1 MDKYKN
7 YVRIIDYKT
16 GNVDEKVKDEKFY
29 TGQNLQLYL
38 YMNAF
43 VRSGEEPAGAYYYAV
58 NDSFRRSG
66 EDETPM
72 AGKTL
77 SSDEII
83 DATDKNARANGKS
96 SVIDYKISKKTGKPG
111 GSSTCDDHTLRGYMK
126 YAKKLAE
133 KAVTDITDGVIVAS
147 PYEKSC
153 DYCEYGAICGYDEE
167 AGYKERKVSSVKPE
181 TIVEAAYGEEPTS
194 TTEKAEKEAK
204 GGENDG

>member
-1 MDKYKN
+1 M
-7 YVRIIDYKT
+7 
-16 GNVDEKVKDEKFY
+16 DEKVKDEKFY

-43 VRSGEEPAGAYYYAV
+43 VRNGEEPAGAYYYAV

-66 EDETPM
+66 ADETPM

-77 SSDEII
+77 SSDDII
-83 DATDKNARANGKS
+83 DATDKNARANGKR

-111 GSSTCDDHTLRGYMK
+111 GSTCDDHTLRGYMK

-133 KAVTDITDGVIVAS
+133 KAVSDITDGVIVAS

-167 AGYKERKVSSVKPE
+167 AGYKERKVSYVNSK
-181 TIVEAAYGEEPTS
+181 TIVEAAYGEDSATMSETAGTKPETD
-194 TTEKAEKEAK
+194 K
-204 GGENDG
+204 GTIKQDKGDENDG